1 VKSILDGEA
10 EMTFSDRK
18 VRGNRIEWKQTF
30 VRDGGSTSRSVSTFR
45 CSPEGITPA
54 DEGAK
59 FTGVQ
64 YANDLTPGT
73 IWKWSWEATGIS
85 AAYDY
90 KVIGKEKVT
99 VPAGTFST
107 TRIDYEAMVNSETRG
122 ELGPVRGSL
131 WIADGVGLV
140 KQFEDDPGAIGLLQ
154 SQTTLV
160 LLSRE

>member
-1 VKSILDGEA
+1 
-10 EMTFSDRK
+10 MTFSDRK

-30 VRDGGSTSRSVSTFR
+30 ARDGGSTSRSVSAFR
-45 CSPEGITPA
+45 CSPAGITPA
-54 DEGAK
+54 DEGAT

-64 YANDLTPGT
+64 YGNDLTPGAT
-73 IWKWSWEATGIS
+73 WKWTWAATGIS

-90 KVIGKEKVT
+90 EVIGKENVT
-99 VPAGTFST
+99 VPAGTFSA
-107 TRIDYEAMVNSETRG
+107 TRIDYTAMIHSDTRR
-122 ELGPVRGSL
+122 ELGPVRGTL

-140 KQFEDDPGAIGLLQ
+140 KQFEDDPGAIGLTE